1 MLTGIVI
8 IHVNWNKYN
17 ESLVKRG
24 EVLLDFDVIDN
35 WPTELEKMNQGK
47 EGRKFVYPDSFIKLL
62 GYMRAY
68 FHLPSYRQTEGVVVR
83 EHASNTLPSI
93 PDYSNINRRIN
104 RLDIKIDDDANKSS
118 LHDDHFVIVIDS
130 TGIKVSNRGEWI
142 RHKWN
147 VKRGYLKIHL
157 AVDIKKKRILSLHV
171 TSEQVHDGKILP
183 ELIDDIITI
192 KQNKIVNTVI
202 ADGSYDSN
210 KNFQILSF
218 KGIKPAIKIRK
229 NSRCRKV
236 NHYLRNKMVK
246 MQKNNLQN
254 WKVSVNYGKRWIAET
269 VFSCIKRIFGEYVT
283 AIRFENMIKELI
295 LRASLYNWFQSIAII

>member
-1 MLTGIVI
+1 M
-8 IHVNWNKYN
+8 NWNKYN

-68 FHLPSYRQTEGVVVR
+68 FHLPYRQTEGVVR

-118 LHDDHFVIVIDS
+118 LHDDHFVIAVDS
-130 TGIKVSNRGEWI
+130 TGIKVTNRGEWI

-147 VKRGYLKIHL
+147 VKRGYLKIHV
-157 AVDIKKKRILSLHV
+157 AVDIKKRKIISLDV
-171 TSEQVHDGKILP
+171 TSEQVHDGKVLS
-183 ELIDDIITI
+183 ELIDDITI
-192 KQNKIVNTVI
+192 NQNKTVESVI

-210 KNFQILSF
+210 RNFQLLSF
-218 KGIKPAIKIRK
+218 KGIRPAIKVRK
-229 NSRCRKV
+229 NSIYRKT
-236 NHYLRNKMVK
+236 NHYLRNKAVQS
-246 MQKNNLQN
+246 QKTDLQQ
-254 WKVSVNYGKRWIAET
+254 WKDSVIYGKRWIVET
-269 VFSCIKRIFGEYVT
+269 IFSCIKRMFGEYVT
-283 AIRFENMIKELI
+283 AIRFENMVKEIMLKV
-295 LRASLYNWFQSIAII
+295 SLYNWFQSIAIT

>member
-1 MLTGIVI
+1 
-8 IHVNWNKYN
+8 
-17 ESLVKRG
+17 
-24 EVLLDFDVIDN
+24 
-35 WPTELEKMNQGK
+35 MN
-47 EGRKFVYPDSFIKLL
+47 
-62 GYMRAY
+62 
-68 FHLPSYRQTEGVVVR
+68 
-83 EHASNTLPSI
+83 
-93 PDYSNINRRIN
+93 
-104 RLDIKIDDDANKSS
+104 IKINDYDDDANNSS
-118 LHDDHFVIVIDS
+118 LHDDNFVIAIDS
-130 TGIKVSNRGEWI
+130 TSVKVTNRGEWI
-142 RHKWN
+142 RHKWK
-147 VKRGYLKIHL
+147 VKRGYLKIHI
-157 AVDIKKKRILSLHV
+157 AVDIKKKGILSLHV
-171 TSEQVHDGKILP
+171 TSEQVHDGKILS
-183 ELIDDIITI
+183 ELIDDITI

-246 MQKNNLQN
+246 TQKNNLQN

>member
-1 MLTGIVI
+1 M
-8 IHVNWNKYN
+8 NWNKYN

-35 WPTELEKMNQGK
+35 WPTELEKINQGK

-68 FHLPSYRQTEGVVVR
+68 FHLPYRQTEGVVR

-118 LHDDHFVIVIDS
+118 LHDDHFVIAIDS

-183 ELIDDIITI
+183 ELIDDITI

>member
-1 MLTGIVI
+1 VR
-8 IHVNWNKYN
+8 NWKNYN

-24 EVLLDFDVIDN
+24 EILLDFDVIDN

-68 FHLPSYRQTEGVVVR
+68 FHLPYRQTEGVVR

-104 RLDIKIDDDANKSS
+104 RLDIKIDDNANKSS
-118 LHDDHFVIVIDS
+118 LHDDHFVIAIDS

-183 ELIDDIITI
+183 ELIDDITI

-229 NSRCRKV
+229 NSRC
-236 NHYLRNKMVK
+236 
-246 MQKNNLQN
+246 
-254 WKVSVNYGKRWIAET
+254 I
-269 VFSCIKRIFGEYVT
+269 
-283 AIRFENMIKELI
+283 
-295 LRASLYNWFQSIAII
+295 